1 VNSRDGQSIK
11 TSDRGNKVSSR
22 PALSIIRI
30 MFFKARKRDFIIIM
44 VRNKK
49 VCESFQTQTQYL
61 NVYPYLYDQTKPT
74 IP

>member
-1 VNSRDGQSIK
+1 
-11 TSDRGNKVSSR
+11 
-22 PALSIIRI
+22 